1 MFPKYR
7 YISLSNKY
15 IVLYIIKWSTETI
28 GWHKE
33 GVNEML
39 LKYLDVAFK
48 NISDSNENLR
58 VLVPLCGKTVD
69 MKFLAQNENVDE
81 VYGVDGILK
90 ALEAFSAENPELM
103 IQSVEGTDHF
113 DRLSGNGISLL
124 RGDFFALN
132 KDELDDECVD
142 VVWDRASFVAIKPEV
157 RGEYLETVRRVI
169 KPGGVILMVTVDR
182 REGTEEAKL
191 RGPPFSVNEED
202 LHSLYGTLPW
212 IESIEKLDE
221 TDVAVNADDKER
233 LLKQGMV
240 SMFEVCF
247 LIRTKK

>member
-1 MFPKYR
+1 
-7 YISLSNKY
+7 
-15 IVLYIIKWSTETI
+15 
-28 GWHKE
+28 
-33 GVNEML
+33 ML

-48 NISDSNENLR
+48 NITSSNESLR

-69 MKFLAQNENVDE
+69 MKFLAQNDSVEE

-90 ALEAFSAENPELM
+90 SLEMFTAENPELM

-113 DRLSGNGISLL
+113 NRLSGNGISLL

-132 KDELDDECVD
+132 KDELDDKSVD
-142 VVWDRASFVAIKPEV
+142 VVWDRASLVAIKPEL
-157 RGEYLETVRRVI
+157 RGEYLETVRKVI
-169 KPGGVILMVTVDR
+169 KPGGVILLVTVDR

-221 TDVAVNADDKER
+221 MDVAMHADDKER